1 MKSISK
7 TQKLKKSHLA
17 AIIVVLS
24 VVGLFFAATSVNE
37 LKFMLGGEHYRE
49 AKVNTIIKALQEEDV
64 GAIKALLSKSTI
76 KTVGEEKIEEDIRY
90 LFTVFQGEVQS
101 IDMKGGGYSES
112 IDGFNRSKSSSVGAY
127 ITTDVDV
134 YILVGPDEI
143 FNSFNRRE
151 VGISDLMVQ
160 SEKDYDRIG
169 SSSYDFVG
177 IFRQDVVAAA
187 LDKYSPN
194 ENSLEAVLDAL
205 QNDDPGTIAGMF
217 SKRAISEVGIDNIRA
232 GSEYSCDV
240 LEGNIVSWD
249 SSNAE
254 KLTNIIDGKVQMTLI
269 MYCYVSTDINEYT
282 LYFRENLIDE
292 IFPENVGIDRLL
304 TQKYDGSG
312 RWPLKDALGIF
323 CPKNENPR
331 EYTSW
336 KPED

>member
-1 MKSISK
+1 
-7 TQKLKKSHLA
+7 LA
-17 AIIVVLS
+17 AIIVVLAIVGIFFS
-24 VVGLFFAATSVNE
+24 VTSVNE

-76 KTVGEEKIEEDIRY
+76 IAVGKEKIEEDIRY

-112 IDGFNRSKSSSVGAY
+112 IDGFNRSKSSTVSAY
-127 ITTDVDV
+127 VTTDVDV
-134 YILVGPDEI
+134 YRVAGPDEI

-151 VGISDLMVQ
+151 VGLSKLMVQ
-160 SEKDYDRIG
+160 SKEDYDRIG

-177 IFRQDVVAAA
+177 IFRQDIVAAA
-187 LDKYSPN
+187 LDKYSPD

-240 LEGNIVSWD
+240 LEGNIESWD
-249 SSNAE
+249 SSNAA
-254 KLTNIIDGKVQMTLI
+254 KLTNIVDGKVQMTLE
-269 MYCYVSTDINEYT
+269 MYCYVNADGKRYVVIY
-282 LYFRENLIDE
+282 REHLIDE
-292 IFPENVGIDRLL
+292 IFPENVGIDQMTVQLKDRSS
-304 TQKYDGSG
+304 D
-312 RWPLKDALGIF
+312 WPLRKNVLGIF